1 MAHGKGVGYQNASEN
16 RTAQPARNPIL
27 QRKPKDAPEEPT
39 NPQWQRPVP
48 FRARDYFPN
57 SVGLEAR
64 REAAEAEAEAD
75 AEAEA
80 EARAE
85 LDEPHET

>member
-1 MAHGKGVGYQNASEN
+1 
-16 RTAQPARNPIL
+16 
-27 QRKPKDAPEEPT
+27 
-39 NPQWQRPVP
+39 VP

-64 REAAEAEAEAD
+64 REAAEAEAEA
-75 AEAEA
+75 

-85 LDEPHET
+85 LEEQDEP